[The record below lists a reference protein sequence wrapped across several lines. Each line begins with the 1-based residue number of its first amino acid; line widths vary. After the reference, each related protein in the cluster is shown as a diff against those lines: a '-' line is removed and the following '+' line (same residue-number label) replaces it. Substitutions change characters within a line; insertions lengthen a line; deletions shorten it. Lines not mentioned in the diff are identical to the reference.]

1 MLGIK
6 DYEPIFYTDINEF
19 INFHGD
25 SLRKLIGST
34 IEGIWTVHEISD
46 GEFWADCPVILV
58 VGGRQLEFCSFN
70 DREIAVTWNEID
82 LKEKLDWYGNDEFN
96 LEWRKNAFGNFSL
109 YIGKQMEEIEVIEM
123 TQEAIDSKGNV
134 LHSNLLLNGLGF
146 GIGSSYFSIYNAF
159 DETCISYLRD
169 DNLIYT
175 KL

>member
-25 SLRKLIGST
+25 SLRQLIGST

-82 LKEKLDWYGNDEFN
+82 LKEKLDWYGNDELN

-109 YIGKQMEEIEVIEM
+109 FIGKQMEEIEVIEM

-159 DETCISYLRD
+159 DETGISYLRD